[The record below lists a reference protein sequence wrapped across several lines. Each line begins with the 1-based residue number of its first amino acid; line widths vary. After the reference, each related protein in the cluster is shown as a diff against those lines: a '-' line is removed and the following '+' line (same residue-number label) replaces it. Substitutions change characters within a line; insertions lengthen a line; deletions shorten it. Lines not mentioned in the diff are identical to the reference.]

1 MLATKSR
8 VTHLWLR
15 CIYLITTV
23 DPDKYLEEAL
33 DCKNKFA
40 LKLHVGCKTPF
51 SLLIHQYTSLIYS
64 LHLSK

>member
-1 MLATKSR
+1 MLAAKRR

-23 DPDKYLEEAL
+23 DPDKYLEEPL

-40 LKLHVGCKTPF
+40 LKLQCR
-51 SLLIHQYTSLIYS
+51 L
-64 LHLSK
+64 